1 MNWRGYKRCRDAF
14 GEVLLE
20 LGEQYPNLVVLD
32 ADISSSTRTGGF
44 AKKFPERAFNF
55 GVAEQNMMGIAAGLA
70 TLGLL
75 PFACTYAVFA
85 SMRACEQFRTMIAYP
100 RLNVKVIATHGGIEV
115 GWDGVTHQGVEDI
128 AIMRGIPNT
137 TVVAP
142 ADAVATKALV
152 RKAAEHEGP
161 LYMRMGRNPVPI
173 IYDEGQEFEIGK
185 GVVVRKGTD
194 VTIIAVGVMLA
205 LALEAAERLE
215 KQGISATVID
225 MHTVKPIDKA
235 LLAECASETGAIV
248 TAEDHNIFGGLGGA
262 VAEAVTELHPVP
274 VIRVGVPNTF
284 AESGGPEELFEKY
297 GMSVKHIIKA
307 VEKALDLK
315 ARFRSSLREEEENGR
330 YDQRL
335 SFIP

>member
-1 MNWRGYKRCRDAF
+1 
-14 GEVLLE
+14 VLVE
-20 LGEQYPNLVVLD
+20 LGEQFPNLVVLD

-100 RLNVKVIATHGGIEV
+100 GLNVKVIATHGGVEV

-128 AIMRGIPNT
+128 AIMRGIPKT
-137 TVVAP
+137 TVVVP
-142 ADAVATKALV
+142 ADAVATRALV
-152 RKAAEHEGP
+152 KKVAEHKGP

-173 IYDEGQEFEIGK
+173 IYDENQEFEIGK
-185 GVVVRKGTD
+185 GVVLREGSD
-194 VTIIAVGVMLA
+194 VTIVAIGVMLS

-215 KQGISATVID
+215 SQGISAAVID
-225 MHTVKPIDKA
+225 MHTVKPIDKD
-235 LLAECASETGAIV
+235 LLAEWARKTGAIV

-274 VIRVGVPNTF
+274 VIRVGLPDTF
-284 AESGGPEELFEKY
+284 AESGAPEELFKKY
-297 GMSVKHIIKA
+297 GMSVEHIIEA
-307 VEKALDLK
+307 VERALDLK
-315 ARFRSSLREEEENGR
+315 ASFQVSRRGEGNGC

-335 SFIP
+335 SLIP

>member
-1 MNWRGYKRCRDAF
+1 MNWQGYKQCRDAF
-14 GEVLLE
+14 GEVLVE

-32 ADISSSTRTGGF
+32 ADISSSTRTGAF

-70 TLGLL
+70 TVGFM
-75 PFACTYAVFA
+75 PFVCTYAVFA

-128 AIMRGIPNT
+128 AIMRAIPNT

-152 RKAAEHEGP
+152 KKAAKHEGP

-173 IYDEGQEFEIGK
+173 VYNESQEFEIGK
-185 GVVVRKGTD
+185 GIVLREGSD
-194 VTIIAVGVMLA
+194 VTIVAIGVMLS

-215 KQGISATVID
+215 GQGISATVID
-225 MHTVKPIDKA
+225 MHTIKPLDKD
-235 LLAECASETGAIV
+235 LLAKWAIRTGAIV
-248 TAEDHNIFGGLGGA
+248 TVEDHNIFGGLGGA

-274 VIRVGVPNTF
+274 VIRVGLPDTF
-284 AESGGPEELFEKY
+284 AESGAPEELFKKY
-297 GMSVKHIIKA
+297 GMFVDHIIKA
-307 VEKALDLK
+307 VEKALSLK
-315 ARFRSSLREEEENGR
+315 AGSEVCRGGMGNGCYDKRFG
-330 YDQRL
+330 
-335 SFIP
+335 FIS